1 MCRAKENFFYHAGDL
16 NWWHWEEESTL
27 YNETMKER
35 YLSEIGKLKEALSG
49 KTIDVAFLV
58 LDPRQ
63 EDAYAL
69 GMEHFLLEIPVQF
82 AVPMHLWEEYAL
94 AKQYVETYGQTHE
107 KTRFWCVSG
116 KGEEVILP
124 EEA

>member
-1 MCRAKENFFYHAGDL
+1 
-16 NWWHWEEESTL
+16 
-27 YNETMKER
+27 
-35 YLSEIGKLKEALSG
+35 
-49 KTIDVAFLV
+49 
-58 LDPRQ
+58 
-63 EDAYAL
+63 
-69 GMEHFLLEIPVQF
+69 MEHFLLEIPVQF